1 MHCTGYVLL
10 PSSPLHCIYKG
21 WHIAVD
27 KYLLVIGLN
36 LLQYVSTRPVSW
48 ICIPCVTRV
57 ICIPFVY
64 PRLPFVPLLM
74 QANHNNG
81 ADEAEFWQKA
91 GLCTI

>member
-81 ADEAEFWQKA
+81 ADEADF
-91 GLCTI
+91 L